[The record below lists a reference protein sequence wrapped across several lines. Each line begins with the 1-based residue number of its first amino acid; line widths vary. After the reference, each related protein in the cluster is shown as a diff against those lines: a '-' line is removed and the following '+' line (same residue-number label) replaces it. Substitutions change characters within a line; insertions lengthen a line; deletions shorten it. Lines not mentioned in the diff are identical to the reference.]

1 MQTDIQMNRTKNPQ
15 VASVFESYPPAVRK
29 KLLSLRKLILDVAAE
44 LTGSGDLEETLK
56 WGEPSYLV
64 RGGSTIRLGWKETS
78 PDSYAIYFN
87 CNSKLV
93 DSFKQVYP
101 DVLEYSGNR
110 AIVFHRANP
119 VPVQAVRHCIATA
132 LQYHKLKHL
141 PLLGM

>member
-1 MQTDIQMNRTKNPQ
+1 MAN
-15 VASVFESYPPAVRK
+15 VFESYPPAM
-29 KLLSLRKLILDVAAE
+29 
-44 LTGSGDLEETLK
+44 
-56 WGEPSYLV
+56 
-64 RGGSTIRLGWKETS
+64 
-78 PDSYAIYFN
+78 YFN

-101 DVLEYSGNR
+101 DILEYSGNR

-119 VPVQAVRHCIATA
+119 VPVQAVKHCIATA

>member
-1 MQTDIQMNRTKNPQ
+1 MNRTENPP
-15 VASVFESYPPAVRK
+15 VANVFESYPPAM
-29 KLLSLRKLILDVAAE
+29 
-44 LTGSGDLEETLK
+44 
-56 WGEPSYLV
+56 
-64 RGGSTIRLGWKETS
+64 
-78 PDSYAIYFN
+78 YFN

-101 DVLEYSGNR
+101 DILEYSGNR

-119 VPVQAVRHCIATA
+119 VPVQAVKHCIATA